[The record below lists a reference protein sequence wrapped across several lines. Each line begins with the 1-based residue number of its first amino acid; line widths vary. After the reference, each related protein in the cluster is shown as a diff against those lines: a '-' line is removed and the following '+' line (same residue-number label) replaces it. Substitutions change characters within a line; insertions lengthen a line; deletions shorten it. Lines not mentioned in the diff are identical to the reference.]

1 VVAACVVT
9 QMNYLNKALDV
20 FNTAVVSPIY
30 YVLFTTFT
38 IAASTCLFDVRTFPS
53 VNFEFVASHPCA
65 WLRLINGSRC
75 APQDFEG
82 QQVSAVLT
90 QMCGFV
96 TILGGVW
103 LLHATKDHESA
114 TAKQIE
120 LDVGQGSDRR
130 LSVDGGIVRAK
141 SLRV

>member
-38 IAASTCLFDVRTFPS
+38 IAASTCLFDVRTFCM
-53 VNFEFVASHPCA
+53 ASQLCA
-65 WLRLINGSRC
+65 WHQLMDGSHC
-75 APQDFEG
+75 AAQDFEG
-82 QQVSAVLT
+82 QEVSAVLT

-114 TAKQIE
+114 AAKHIE
-120 LDVGQGSDRR
+120 LDVAQGSDRR
-130 LSVDGGIVRAK
+130 LSVDGGGMVRAK